1 MALLGIVMIILGYFS
16 QLNGRWILLSSVA
29 MEADL
34 QQPVVAAAGVIARSP
49 SGKILMVRRT
59 DDGTWAFPGGKLK
72 DGETSEQAAYREF
85 WEECGYRLGSVGGQL
100 VKDGVDYT
108 TFLAPVESEFVPIL
122 NHEASSFGWFDC
134 DLLLA
139 ENRADSADEPSIPPP
154 LYPVADQEEGLEDPV
169 DDPEDDLDDELADL
183 ILAELE
189 ALDVRL
195 QKIEDCGA
203 ADSNEPVQGNEGA
216 AELEHALEEGVRD

>member
-1 MALLGIVMIILGYFS
+1 MERGRFRAASLRMARPQS
-16 QLNGRWILLSSVA
+16 K
-29 MEADL
+29 
-34 QQPVVAAAGVIARSP
+34 QPTASFGKSAA
-49 SGKILMVRRT
+49 T
-59 DDGTWAFPGGKLK
+59 
-72 DGETSEQAAYREF
+72 E
-85 WEECGYRLGSVGGQL
+85 LGSVGGQL

-134 DLLLA
+134 DSLLA